1 MRGGIFFIE
10 NVTSTTFTIPFTMS
24 GYTSTLSDA
33 ILSTPLVKC
42 YLPNHGFNSITSI
55 APYSTNLALV
65 TTLLPHGFNGNIYEN
80 IHIDNTTISGFV
92 RLFIPS
98 NSITDQEEIQIIS
111 GSIAGTY
118 IAVVYASST
127 NYILVV
133 DPTTSGTII
142 DEFVT
147 VGVGSRTYIAE
158 TDSMP
163 KLQGLYNM
171 DTLTNN
177 TYTFKV
183 PFSGIITTTGTK
195 GILNLENTLT
205 CYRITDAPLSI
216 LNGLSLPIYVID
228 TEYMILH
235 TGNHYWDKEYTV
247 WLGGTDIHYY
257 TKLNMSALQ
266 GNTSTWEPSGSL
278 YKNVNL
284 SGDNYIY
291 LKSPGIGQITSVN
304 GITNILSKIQLVM
317 PPNNF
322 LFNTFG
328 ESKTIF
334 DPLITELS
342 QMRFQLV
349 TKTGASY
356 SLGNLE
362 YSFTLEF
369 TEVQQI
375 PEETNINSK
384 LAV

>member
-1 MRGGIFFIE
+1 
-10 NVTSTTFTIPFTMS
+10 
-24 GYTSTLSDA
+24 
-33 ILSTPLVKC
+33 
-42 YLPNHGFNSITSI
+42 
-55 APYSTNLALV
+55 
-65 TTLLPHGFNGNIYEN
+65 
-80 IHIDNTTISGFV
+80 
-92 RLFIPS
+92 
-98 NSITDQEEIQIIS
+98 
-111 GSIAGTY
+111 
-118 IAVVYASST
+118 
-127 NYILVV
+127 
-133 DPTTSGTII
+133 
-142 DEFVT
+142 
-147 VGVGSRTYIAE
+147 
-158 TDSMP
+158 
-163 KLQGLYNM
+163 
-171 DTLTNN
+171 
-177 TYTFKV
+177 
-183 PFSGIITTTGTK
+183 
-195 GILNLENTLT
+195 
-205 CYRITDAPLSI
+205 
-216 LNGLSLPIYVID
+216 
-228 TEYMILH
+228 
-235 TGNHYWDKEYTV
+235 
-247 WLGGTDIHYY
+247 
-257 TKLNMSALQ
+257 
-266 GNTSTWEPSGSL
+266 
-278 YKNVNL
+278 VNL